1 MLSLGESIKERKEFG
16 NKIIDEETKK
26 NLLKI
31 INIILKDSKSTE
43 FSQPVNFKEYNI
55 LDYPEII
62 KYPSDLDTVKNKLLE
77 NKYNSIQ
84 ECLNEIQLIWDDC
97 KTYNHPQSEYTKMA
111 NHCEKLFRKN
121 FERIFHFSL
130 TFSNNKNDEDDE
142 NDIIN
147 LNEDDYNENNL
158 SICEKFELRDIL
170 KNLLIENKTNV
181 LNSIIKCLK
190 HNHQG
195 IVVEKNNK
203 FIINI
208 DNINR
213 NILTQ
218 IRYLINYN
226 IK

>member
-62 KYPSDLDTVKNKLLE
+62 KYPSDLETVKNKLIE

-121 FERIFHFSL
+121 FEKIFHFSL
-130 TFSNNKNDEDDE
+130 TFSNKNDDDDD
-142 NDIIN
+142 DIIN
-147 LNEDDYNENNL
+147 INEDDYNENNL

-170 KNLLIENKTNV
+170 KNLLIENKTKV
-181 LNSIIKCLK
+181 LSSIIKCLK
-190 HNHQG
+190 HNYHG
-195 IVVEKNNK
+195 IVVEENNK
-203 FIINI
+203 FVINI

-213 NILTQ
+213 NILSQ
-218 IRYLINYN
+218 IRYLIN
-226 IK
+226 I

>member
-1 MLSLGESIKERKEFG
+1 MLSLGESIKKRKEFG

-43 FSQPVNFKEYNI
+43 FSQPVNYKEYNI

-62 KYPSDLDTVKNKLLE
+62 KYPSDLETVKNKLIE

-130 TFSNNKNDEDDE
+130 TYKNSE
-142 NDIIN
+142 NDNNIN
-147 LNEDDYNENNL
+147 LNEDENNL
-158 SICEKFELRDIL
+158 SICEKFELRDTL
-170 KNLLIENKTNV
+170 NTLLMENKTKI
-181 LNSIIKCLK
+181 LSSIIKCIK
-190 HNHQG
+190 HNYPG
-195 IVVEKNNK
+195 IIIEENNK

-213 NILTQ
+213 NILSQ
-218 IRYLINYN
+218 IHYLINL
-226 IK
+226 